1 MSKKRTHVDLETNL
15 LWWNDP
21 CSWADWWTAGQTPWN
36 TLGAWKC
43 HQQPPPHQGF
53 ARVTLRCHCCGR
65 SEKYLKYQ
73 QAYRLTEQCRRMAEV
88 CGSFVNISEIILGRL
103 SVLWSTIN
111 LKLVGNIMDPD
122 PDANTRR
129 WNHSL
134 KKKFG
139 SKCLCKVIKSFKK
152 TIHVLH
158 TQNGEHIDITFLPFH
173 YAVLEK

>member
-1 MSKKRTHVDLETNL
+1 MNSRTNTMKYARCLEMSPATTSTSGVRTCDSAMSL
-15 LWWNDP
+15 LR
-21 CSWADWWTAGQTPWN
+21 TIG
-36 TLGAWKC
+36 
-43 HQQPPPHQGF
+43 
-53 ARVTLRCHCCGR
+53 
-65 SEKYLKYQ
+65 
-73 QAYRLTEQCRRMAEV
+73 EV
-88 CGSFVNISEIILGRL
+88 SEISTGISSNWTVSSNGGSMRLICKHFRDNRSRTLGRL

>member
-1 MSKKRTHVDLETNL
+1 MNSRTNTMKYARCLEMSPATTSTSGVRTCDSAMSL
-15 LWWNDP
+15 LR
-21 CSWADWWTAGQTPWN
+21 TIG
-36 TLGAWKC
+36 
-43 HQQPPPHQGF
+43 
-53 ARVTLRCHCCGR
+53 
-65 SEKYLKYQ
+65 
-73 QAYRLTEQCRRMAEV
+73 EV
-88 CGSFVNISEIILGRL
+88 SEISTGISSNWTVSSNGGSMRLICKHFRDNRSRTLGRL

-134 KKKFG
+134 KKSLVLNVSVKLSNG
-139 SKCLCKVIKSFKK
+139 LK

>member
-1 MSKKRTHVDLETNL
+1 MKYARCLEMSPATTSTSGVRTCDSAMSL
-15 LWWNDP
+15 LR
-21 CSWADWWTAGQTPWN
+21 TIG
-36 TLGAWKC
+36 
-43 HQQPPPHQGF
+43 
-53 ARVTLRCHCCGR
+53 
-65 SEKYLKYQ
+65 
-73 QAYRLTEQCRRMAEV
+73 EV
-88 CGSFVNISEIILGRL
+88 SEISTGISSNWTVSSNGGSMRLICKHFRDNRSRTLGRL

>member
-1 MSKKRTHVDLETNL
+1 MNSRTNTMKYARCLEMSPATTSTSGVRTCDSAMSL
-15 LWWNDP
+15 LR
-21 CSWADWWTAGQTPWN
+21 TIG
-36 TLGAWKC
+36 
-43 HQQPPPHQGF
+43 
-53 ARVTLRCHCCGR
+53 
-65 SEKYLKYQ
+65 
-73 QAYRLTEQCRRMAEV
+73 EV
-88 CGSFVNISEIILGRL
+88 SEISTGISSNWTVSSNGGSMRLICKHFRDNRSRTLGRL

-134 KKKFG
+134 QKKFG
-139 SKCLCKVIKSFKK
+139 SKCLCKHGKVIKSFKK